1 MRLILRTLSVI
12 LIGLAAS
19 AQAGQPQNTTFRYR
33 WVDAT
38 GLPHYSDSLSI
49 KAIKYG
55 YDVLDARGMVV
66 RRVPGEMSSAERKL
80 ADAKAARAAST
91 REAALDQQEQDR
103 QMLMAYP
110 TEASYAAAQQA
121 RLDSLDDHI
130 HTTRMNLQ
138 SQEQNLAQL
147 LDRAADYS
155 SQGTT
160 VPHALTQRIAEQSQ
174 TVTAQRQL
182 LKQQQARKDDLGK
195 QVKDNIAHYRTLS
208 ARQQVQFGQ

>member
-1 MRLILRTLSVI
+1 MRPILRTLSII

-66 RRVPGEMSSAERKL
+66 RHVAGEMTDAERKL
-80 ADAKAARAAST
+80 ADARAAHAAST
-91 REAALDQQEQDR
+91 REAAMDQLEQDR

-110 TEASYAAAQQA
+110 TEASYVAAQQA
-121 RLDSLDDHI
+121 RVDSLDDRI
-130 HTTRMNLQ
+130 HTIQLNLQ

-160 VPHALTQRIAEQSQ
+160 VPHTLTQRIAEQRQ
-174 TVTAQRQL
+174 AVAAQRQL
-182 LKQQQARKDDLGK
+182 LKQQKAGKDDLGQ
-195 QVKDNIAHYRTLS
+195 QVKDNIAHYRALRAKQQ
-208 ARQQVQFGQ
+208 ARYGQ

>member
-1 MRLILRTLSVI
+1 MRLILRTLSII

-19 AQAGQPQNTTFRYR
+19 VQAGQPQNTTFRYR

-66 RRVPGEMSSAERKL
+66 RRVAGEMSSAERKL
-80 ADAKAARAAST
+80 ADAKAAHAAST

-130 HTTRMNLQ
+130 HTTQMNLQ

-155 SQGTT
+155 SQGET

-174 TVTAQRQL
+174 TVAAQRQL
-182 LKQQQARKDDLGK
+182 LKQQKAGKDALGK
-195 QVKDNIAHYRTLS
+195 QVESNIAHYRTLS
-208 ARQQVQFGQ
+208 AKQQVQYGQ